1 MNVVLDT
8 AEEVYI
14 KSGNRKTIGESSSD
28 YLPMYYCCPDLSDV
42 HLFRHVHCL
51 L

>member
-14 KSGNRKTIGESSSD
+14 KSGNRKTIGESPTD
-28 YLPMYYCCPDLSDV
+28 YLSMSYFPDLIDV
-42 HLFRHVHCL
+42 H
-51 L
+51 